1 MGGPG
6 GVGTA
11 GSAGGQQCQP
21 YPVPATEGAVDEA
34 SARTALASLD
44 PTATLY
50 WSADR
55 GTVQTV
61 LGAIPLPGC
70 TAGHEVHDQ
79 VLAFVGAN
87 PSLFNV
93 IAAEWARADP
103 PLPCEYVTD
112 VNRYVTFGRVRF
124 DDHLS
129 QSSGLLTFGVHAA
142 SGRVLIFRIDG
153 DYTPATTPTLD
164 AALGACEGA
173 LANAADVLSQSARTS
188 FSYLFGTNCNLSG
201 SGRYQ
206 PNATDTV
213 VLHDDPVFH
222 EGRWTRLSSRP
233 ELSYLRKAWLII
245 DPANYT
251 PDLLAS
257 NASCGGS
264 IGFELTIDLVT
275 ARILSY
281 VPGLGCTVC

>member
-1 MGGPG
+1 
-6 GVGTA
+6 
-11 GSAGGQQCQP
+11 
-21 YPVPATEGAVDEA
+21 VPAIDGAGDEA

-44 PTATLY
+44 PTAKLF
-50 WSADR
+50 WSAER
-55 GTVQTV
+55 GTIQNV
-61 LGAIPLPGC
+61 LGSIPLPGC

-79 VLAFVGAN
+79 VLALVSAH

-93 IAAEWARADP
+93 NAAEWARAEE
-103 PLPCEYVTD
+103 PLPCEDVTD

-124 DDHLS
+124 DNHLS
-129 QSSGLLTFGVHAA
+129 QSSGLLTVGVHAA
-142 SGRVLIFRIDG
+142 FGRVVIFRVDG
-153 DYTPATTPTLD
+153 DYTPATTSTLD

-173 LANAADVLSQSARTS
+173 LATAADVLNQSVRTS

-206 PNATDTV
+206 PNDNDTV
-213 VLHDDPVFH
+213 VLQDDPFFH

-257 NASCGGS
+257 NANCGGS

-275 ARILSY
+275 AQILSY